1 MVEVET
7 ISSQFELHFSYLV
20 RSYIHI
26 FTLPFGRDYTLEDVL
41 EETYKLPN
49 FLTSK
54 MPKRSLIKLQNN

>member
-20 RSYIHI
+20 CSYIHI

-41 EETYKLPN
+41 EET
-49 FLTSK
+49 SK
-54 MPKRSLIKLQNN
+54 SFEREDVAPPLKNSKEKIKS